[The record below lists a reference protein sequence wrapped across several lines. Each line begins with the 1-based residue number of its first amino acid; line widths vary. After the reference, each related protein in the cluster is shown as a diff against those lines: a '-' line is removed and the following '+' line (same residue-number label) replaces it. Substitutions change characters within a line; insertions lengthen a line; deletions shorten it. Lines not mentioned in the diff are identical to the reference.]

1 MADFN
6 ARFGMGDSSD
16 ADDGQFPD
24 FSEVDLTFED
34 KEEDLKPNRSSVVSS
49 LREKAKTMRL
59 TERRSVTARSV
70 FSSFS
75 GRFISEPTPAR
86 TKARDTPFNGIMPSS
101 PCAETFPQKIQ
112 EPAKP
117 RARAASVQHHRK
129 TKRIGMEVSE
139 GQASQIIAIPSS
151 VGRINNLARS

>member
-59 TERRSVTARSV
+59 TERRSVTERSSRSG
-70 FSSFS
+70 FSSFW
-75 GRFISEPTPAR
+75 GRFISEPTTAR
-86 TKARDTPFNGIMPSS
+86 TKTRDMPFNGIMPSS

-129 TKRIGMEVSE
+129 TKRIGMVVSE
-139 GQASQIIAIPSS
+139 DQIIAIPPS
-151 VGRINNLARS
+151 VGRIKNLARS